1 MSNLKRLNYI
11 YINTLKIPAFQNIYE
26 LSRLTGISSRM
37 LYCLSKNNV
46 EYYKTFTILKKS
58 GDPRT
63 INAPLYSMAIIQK
76 WILRNILEKITP
88 SNRAMAF
95 RKGSEFGCKMNA
107 KYHVGTL
114 YGLSIDLADFFTSIK
129 SNKVYCLFRN
139 LGYAETAAT
148 ILTNICTL
156 DGALP
161 QGGVCS
167 PTISNLIC
175 ITLDNR
181 LIGMCEKRGIRY
193 TRYADDM
200 YFSCDNK
207 DLLKKTFPKIKT
219 AIEDQNFTINNNK
232 TRYHTPSNRNQ
243 ITGVVIV
250 KTNQYEEYELK
261 AKRKLKQSLRA
272 EIHNA
277 IMTGDYKNKGHILG
291 IISYINFVEKENSDN
306 YLERIKE
313 YIVKCANKIIFF
325 EELIKAYNENLFFN
339 NMEKIAYD
347 KDQIVDFF
355 KEEDSYLKL
364 LDKRIEREAYLQKYH
379 RDDICMYLDWPRGLD
394 PNNNNDIGLM
404 DDCPF

>member
-1 MSNLKRLNYI
+1 MSNLKSSNYI

-46 EYYKTFTILKKS
+46 EYYKTFTIKKKS
-58 GDPRT
+58 GGLRT

-76 WILRNILEKITP
+76 WILRNILEKIMP

-95 RKGSEFGCKMNA
+95 RKGNEFGCKMNA

-261 AKRKLKQSLRA
+261 AKRKLKQNLKA

-277 IMTGDYKNKGHILG
+277 IMTGNYKKKGRILG
-291 IISYINFVEKENSDN
+291 MISYIDFIERENSNN
-306 YLERIKE
+306 YLERIKD
-313 YIVKCANKIIFF
+313 YIVKCANKIILF
-325 EELIKAYNENLFFN
+325 EELIKAYNENLFFDD
-339 NMEKIAYD
+339 MEKITYD
-347 KDQIVDFF
+347 KDKLVEFLKIEGSCDKLIEMRMTREV
-355 KEEDSYLKL
+355 YLEKL
-364 LDKRIEREAYLQKYH
+364 NC
-379 RDDICMYLDWPRGLD
+379 DDICMYHDWPSWSKQMNVGLIEED
-394 PNNNNDIGLM
+394 P
-404 DDCPF
+404 F